1 MIIKKHHSW
10 NLDYRAAIKLQEELS
25 KEVIIFDRFKSIGKI
40 AGVDVRFI
48 KESNKFICAVLI
60 FSYPSLEIIEE
71 KYLQSEPHFPY
82 IPGLLSFREGPVV
95 EECFRQIKNI
105 PDLAFFD
112 GHGYSHPRRLGLA
125 SHMGIILNL
134 PSVGCAKKKLCGQYD
149 DLSLGKEKG
158 SYNYITDRGKTI
170 GAAVRT
176 RYDTKPVFVSVG
188 NKVCLESAIKY
199 TLSVSKFRIPE
210 PTRLAHNY
218 LKSIVINCHSGECLR
233 CL

>member
-10 NLDYRAAIKLQEELS
+10 DLDYRAAIELQKELF
-25 KEVIIFDRFKSIGKI
+25 KEVVLRDRFKSIRKI
-40 AGVDVRFI
+40 AGVDVKFL
-48 KESNKFICAVLI
+48 KGLNKFVCAVLI
-60 FSYPSLEIIEE
+60 LSYPSLEIIEE
-71 KYLQSEPHFPY
+71 KYCQSESHFPY
-82 IPGLLSFREGPVV
+82 IPGLLSFREGPVI
-95 EECFRQIKNI
+95 ERCFGQIENI

-134 PSVGCAKKKLCGQYD
+134 PSIGCAKKKLCGQYD
-149 DLSLGKEKG
+149 YLSLDKEKG
-158 SYNYITDRGKTI
+158 SYCYITDSDKII

-188 NKVCLESAIKY
+188 NKICLESAIRY

-218 LKSIVINCHSGECLR
+218 LNSKSFFIP
-233 CL
+233 